1 MTQFEKEGLNFP
13 MLPSHNSLSV
23 EYYILKQHYTTKDIR
38 NKQNRR
44 IITRRKVGNSTGRI
58 HNT

>member
-1 MTQFEKEGLNFP
+1 MMQFEKEGLNFP
-13 MLPSHNSLSV
+13 MLATHNSLSV

-38 NKQNRR
+38 NKQKRR